1 MSRSIRPLAI
11 LAAVLLPAALA
22 PALGAGAERHAA
34 GKVVPI
40 KDFEFA
46 PAELTITAGDT
57 ITWENN
63 GPRPHTATSLD
74 GTFDSGNLD
83 AGQTFSATFANA
95 GTFIYACRYHDI
107 MQGTITVV
115 APAPTPTA
123 APTGQ
128 VTASDQPV
136 VGGAITLAQV
146 SAGQASWVVAQLDQG
161 GKPGKV
167 LGQTLVKAGT
177 NANVQIRLSQ
187 AVDVGARLWLLL
199 RLDAGT
205 PGSYEFPGPDGP
217 VHATG
222 GQIVMQQISVTAA
235 PARRASPAPPASPPR
250 TGAMLLPLGILAL
263 LLAGGLLALRMRR
276 H

>member
-1 MSRSIRPLAI
+1 MSRQLRSIGI
-11 LAAVLLPAALA
+11 LAVIMVIMIFALVPVAGAA
-22 PALGAGAERHAA
+22 PARQATD
-34 GKVVPI
+34 KVV
-40 KDFEFA
+40 
-46 PAELTITAGDT
+46 
-57 ITWENN
+57 
-63 GPRPHTATSLD
+63 
-74 GTFDSGNLD
+74 
-83 AGQTFSATFANA
+83 
-95 GTFIYACRYHDI
+95 
-107 MQGTITVV
+107 
-115 APAPTPTA
+115 
-123 APTGQ
+123 
-128 VTASDQPV
+128 ASDQPV
-136 VGGAITLAQV
+136 VGGAIT
-146 SAGQASWVVAQLDQG
+146 VANVTAAADGWIVAHLDEG

-250 TGAMLLPLGILAL
+250 TDAMLLPLGILAL
-263 LLAGGLLALRMRR
+263 LLASGLLALRMRR
-276 H
+276 R